1 MISAHIDTAHLKQL
15 TGSEPFVRM
24 LQSEGD
30 GVWIVQAPNAPI
42 SFSPQLQTL
51 LDCPATVENAKA
63 FAQELRARVHPDDA
77 PKAAQAFASLVA
89 GNDVVS
95 GVELRIRVKSGGYFW
110 RSFAAAVIERNHDGR
125 ISALTGIV
133 SDIHRYRFA
142 EQTQSALY
150 KISEAAQADDDFTA
164 LLARIHHIIA
174 ELIPAKNLFVAL
186 LDRETQMVSFPYYVD
201 EHDPPPAPRVLSDRG
216 LSHRVI
222 RTGQPVLMTPEM
234 RAERIA
240 KGEQIIGTVCMDWLG
255 VPLQSGGTVIGALV
269 VQSYTGE
276 VRYTERDLTLLQFVS
291 NQVASSIIRK
301 RHSDRLAQFAHY
313 DALTGAANRF
323 LLEDRLTR
331 AIARADRTSGNVALI
346 YFDLDDFKPVNDN
359 FGHAVGDALLCEV
372 SRRVRDQLREVDTF
386 ARVGGDEFVVV
397 VDDIRSPEEAL
408 KVANK
413 LLEQV
418 SSPFIFESQQI
429 KVGASMGIA
438 AFAGARTQMNV
449 PGISHQQAMR
459 DLLEAADA
467 ALYRAKAKGKGCIS
481 L

>member
-1 MISAHIDTAHLKQL
+1 MAGAHIDTAHLKQL
-15 TGSEPFVRM
+15 MGSEPFVRM

-30 GVWIVQAPNAPI
+30 GVWVVQAPNAPI
-42 SFSPQLQTL
+42 SFSLQLQAL
-51 LDCPATVENAKA
+51 LDCPPTAENAKA
-63 FAQELRARVHPDDA
+63 FAQDLRLRVHPEDA
-77 PKAAQAFASLVA
+77 PRAAQAFASLVA

-95 GVELRIRVKSGGYFW
+95 GVELRIRIKSGGYFW
-110 RSFAAAVIERNHDGR
+110 RSFAAAVIERDREGR
-125 ISALTGIV
+125 INAMTGIV

-142 EQTQSALY
+142 EQTQAALY
-150 KISEAAQADDDFTA
+150 KISEAAQADDDFAA

-186 LDRETQMVSFPYYVD
+186 LDSNTQIVSFPYYVD
-201 EHDPPPAPRVLSDRG
+201 EHDEVPTPRVLSDRG

-222 RTGQPVLMTPEM
+222 RTGQPVLMKPDM

-255 VPLQSGGTVIGALV
+255 VPLFADGRVIGALV

-276 VRYTERDLTLLQFVS
+276 VRYTERDMTLLQFVS

-301 RHSDRLAQFAHY
+301 RHADRLAQFAHY

-331 AIARADRTSGNVALI
+331 AIARADRTSGNIALI

-372 SRRVRDQLREVDTF
+372 SRRVRAQLREVDTF
-386 ARVGGDEFVVV
+386 ARIGGDEFVVV
-397 VDDIRSPEEAL
+397 LDDIRSQDEARL
-408 KVANK
+408 VANK
-413 LLEQV
+413 LLLQV
-418 SSPFIFESQQI
+418 SSPFIFESKPI

-438 AFAGARTQMNV
+438 TYAGAQNQVAAQRIN
-449 PGISHQQAMR
+449 HQQAMN
-459 DLLEAADA
+459 DLLASADA
-467 ALYRAKAKGKGCIS
+467 ALYRAKANGKGCVS